1 MATKVKETDEEQ
13 AASGEGSSPDG
24 SPSISG
30 AGSEI
35 EPVETGA
42 SLAGQADSD
51 EGSAGSDAEEG
62 GVPAHLGATR
72 YVHAAFFVAG
82 MLAAYVSGKLVT
94 LIWNSLAEWPAA
106 VRLVP
111 RLLAYGE
118 SERENF
124 GLVAGAAI
132 GVITVVQ
139 TYRKEHI
146 RRWANDVAGELA
158 KVTWPNRE
166 TVTNGTVVVV
176 IATLIATAYVSILD
190 KLWGFV
196 TNLVYGA

>member
-1 MATKVKETDEEQ
+1 MATKVKETDEER
-13 AASGEGSSPDG
+13 AASGED
-24 SPSISG
+24 SPSDASLSISE
-30 AGSEI
+30 AGTEI
-35 EPVETGA
+35 EPADAGT
-42 SLAGQADSD
+42 SLASQVESEDP
-51 EGSAGSDAEEG
+51 SAGADAEEG

-82 MLAAYVSGKLVT
+82 MLAAFVSGKLIT

-118 SERENF
+118 TERENF
-124 GLVAGAAI
+124 GLVAGAVI

-139 TYRKEHI
+139 TYRKEHV
-146 RRWANDVAGELA
+146 RRWANDVAGELS

-176 IATLIATAYVSILD
+176 VATLIATAYVSLLD
-190 KLWGFV
+190 KFWGFV

>member
-13 AASGEGSSPDG
+13 TAGGEDSPSDASL
-24 SPSISG
+24 SISG
-30 AGSEI
+30 TGSEI
-35 EPVETGA
+35 EPVDGGA
-42 SLAGQADSD
+42 SLVGQADPD
-51 EGSAGSDAEEG
+51 EALAGAEAEEG

-82 MLAAYVSGKLVT
+82 MLAAYVSGKLIT

-106 VRLVP
+106 VHLVP

-118 SERENF
+118 TERENF
-124 GLVAGAAI
+124 GLVAGAVI

-166 TVTNGTVVVV
+166 TVTNGTIVVV
-176 IATLIATAYVSILD
+176 IASVIATAYVSLLD
-190 KLWGFV
+190 KFWGFV